1 VFNYILIILQKIQ
14 LGVNDERSNI
24 SISVKAKKVPHQR
37 KSAADRSPQNISEIL
52 NRKSSPTLDSFTH
65 LINTCDEIAP
75 GFADDFYGSLASE
88 RLNLTQ
94 FVNSLDSVEL
104 GMLLVVAGQRIQE
117 KQMMAIAS

>member
-1 VFNYILIILQKIQ
+1 MR
-14 LGVNDERSNI
+14 DP
-24 SISVKAKKVPHQR
+24 ISVFQSKLKKYRIKGNQLAAA
-37 KSAADRSPQNISEIL
+37 AADRSPQNISEIL
-52 NRKSSPTLDSFTH
+52 NRKSSPTLDSFNH

-117 KQMMAIAS
+117 KQMMAVAS

>member
-1 VFNYILIILQKIQ
+1 MMR
-14 LGVNDERSNI
+14 DP
-24 SISVKAKKVPHQR
+24 ISVFQSKLKKYRIKGNQLAA
-37 KSAADRSPQNISEIL
+37 AADRSPQNISEIL

-117 KQMMAIAS
+117 KQMMAIAY